1 MKLKILGAVV
11 FTLMICAFST
21 FSSMA
26 SEDYTFV
33 PTGPATG
40 ISCEEFDPELVKL
53 KGSGG
58 LVNAEACADGTFLF
72 EGKKYIIDEQF
83 DEDWERQHC
92 LTGYAA
98 TGNCTASGKW
108 PTVYHT
114 ISGPKAM
121 LGKVAL
127 VRASHMMNGKT
138 DSNMHRYDG
147 IYVFED
153 TGGAAVEY
161 GTDSTMNVP
170 VIDIYRETFNEAIA
184 VTAKGTI
191 VADVYILREV
201 Q

>member
-1 MKLKILGAVV
+1 MKLKISGAVV
-11 FTLMICAFST
+11 LTLMICIMAA

-26 SEDYTFV
+26 YEDVEFV

-40 ISCEEFDPELVKL
+40 LSAEDFHPD
-53 KGSGG
+53 GSKVEGAGG
-58 LVNAEACADGTFLF
+58 LVNAVPMEDGTFLF
-72 EGKKYIIDEQF
+72 EGKKYIIEYK
-83 DEDWERQHC
+83 WEPQHC

-98 TGNCTASGKW
+98 TGNCTASGKM
-108 PTVYHT
+108 PTTYHT

-127 VRASHMMNGKT
+127 VIGSYKRSG
-138 DSNMHRYDG
+138 SNDNLHAYDG

-161 GTDSTMNVP
+161 GIESTMNTP
-170 VIDIYRETFNEAIA
+170 VVDIYRGTMAEAMN
-184 VTAKGTI
+184 VTMHGSI
-191 VADVYILREV
+191 VADIYILKEI

>member
-1 MKLKILGAVV
+1 MKLKISGAVV
-11 FTLMICAFST
+11 LTLMICIMAA

-26 SEDYTFV
+26 YENVEFV

-40 ISCEEFDPELVKL
+40 ISSEDYYPDSSKPE
-53 KGSGG
+53 GAGG
-58 LVNAEACADGTFLF
+58 LVNAIPCEDETFLF
-72 EGKKYIIDEQF
+72 EGKKYKIENS
-83 DEDWERQHC
+83 WGQHC

-98 TGNCTASGKW
+98 TGNCTASGKM
-108 PTVYHT
+108 PTTYHT

-127 VRASHMMNGKT
+127 VIGSYKRSG
-138 DSNMHRYDG
+138 SNDNLHAYDG

-161 GTDSTMNVP
+161 GIESTMNTP
-170 VIDIYRETFNEAIA
+170 VVDIYRGTMAEAMN
-184 VTAKGTI
+184 VTMHGSI
-191 VADVYILREV
+191 VADIYILKEI

>member
-1 MKLKILGAVV
+1 MKLKIFGAVV
-11 FTLMICAFST
+11 ITLMISALAA

-26 SEDYTFV
+26 AEEEDYTFV

-40 ISCEEFDPELVKL
+40 ISCEEFNPETVQLN
-53 KGSGG
+53 GSGG
-58 LVNAEACADGTFLF
+58 LVNAQACEDGTFIF
-72 EGKKYIIDEQF
+72 EGKKYIIE
-83 DEDWERQHC
+83 EKWEPQHC

-114 ISGPKAM
+114 ISGPKKM

-127 VRASHMMNGKT
+127 VKGSHMKNGN
-138 DSNMHRYDG
+138 DSSYLHKYDG

-161 GTDSTMNVP
+161 GTESTLNAP
-170 VIDIYRETFNEAIA
+170 VVDIYRETFNEAIA
-184 VTAKGTI
+184 VTQHGTI
-191 VADVYILREV
+191 VADVYILKEV

>member
-1 MKLKILGAVV
+1 MKLKITGAVV
-11 FTLMICAFST
+11 LSIMICMLAA

-26 SEDYTFV
+26 YENVEFV

-40 ISCEEFDPELVKL
+40 LSSEDFHSD
-53 KGSGG
+53 GSKVEGAGG
-58 LVNAEACADGTFLF
+58 LVNAVPMEDGTFLF
-72 EGKKYIIDEQF
+72 EGKKYIIERQ
-83 DEDWERQHC
+83 WENQHC

-127 VRASHMMNGKT
+127 VIGSYKRNG
-138 DSNMHRYDG
+138 SNDNLHAYDG

-153 TGGAAVEY
+153 TGGTAVEY
-161 GTDSTMNVP
+161 GTESTLNSP
-170 VIDIYRETFNEAIA
+170 VVDIYRETLSAARA
-184 VTAKGTI
+184 VTAQGSI
-191 VADVYILREV
+191 VADVYILREIK
-201 Q
+201 

>member
-1 MKLKILGAVV
+1 MKLKISGAVV
-11 FTLMICAFST
+11 LTLMICIMAT

-26 SEDYTFV
+26 YENVEFV

-40 ISCEEFDPELVKL
+40 ISSEDFNPDGSKPE
-53 KGSGG
+53 GAGG
-58 LVNAEACADGTFLF
+58 LVNAIPCEDETFLF
-72 EGKKYIIDEQF
+72 EGKKYII
-83 DEDWERQHC
+83 EDSWGQHC

-98 TGNCTASGKW
+98 TGNCTASGKM
-108 PTVYHT
+108 PTAYHT

-127 VRASHMMNGKT
+127 VIGNYKRSG
-138 DSNMHRYDG
+138 SNDNLHAYDG

-161 GTDSTMNVP
+161 GIESTMNTP
-170 VIDIYRETFNEAIA
+170 VVDIYRGTMAEAMN
-184 VTAKGTI
+184 VTMHGSI
-191 VADVYILREV
+191 VADVYILKEI